1 MPERSH
7 RGTWVGALGDLFAP
21 VRTRVPGAIALMA
34 CVALSEATGLFVLL
48 PLLQRTGLVAGRGA
62 YPAPVERIFSALPA
76 RLLPMLAL
84 FVLAAFMRA
93 ACQFAEAGM
102 VAAIEAR
109 IVETF
114 RVRVFRAL
122 ARARWDILARQH
134 GARVTQVL
142 TVELSHAGAAAAMA
156 LRSVFELFVA
166 LVYVAASFAISPALT
181 VASIA
186 SAVLLLLIV
195 MPFRA
200 ASRADGETLSRLEQ
214 GLFVGATEDIVALK
228 AAKASG
234 LADAAALDFGR
245 HASAYARAWAR
256 AQRRGQQLQALL
268 GAGAALSLAII
279 TYGAITLRG
288 DSGPALIALML
299 VYGRLVPKLIS
310 LQSAAV
316 MTNRYLPAVER
327 IQELIV
333 QLESS
338 PEADSLGTELPVRD
352 GSLRL
357 DHVTYRYPDALTDA
371 VNDVSLTIPA
381 GGVTALV
388 GPSGAGKTTIAD
400 IILMLLAPASG
411 TLSVDGA
418 PLTVAHRS
426 SWRRAAAYVA
436 QDTLL
441 RHRTLRENIAWGLN
455 VSDTDVLESLGR
467 AGAGRLLASLPDGLD
482 TVLGDR
488 GVRLSGGERQRI
500 AIARALLRCPKLLVL
515 DEATSALDL
524 ESEAEIRASIAAL
537 SPAVTVLLITHRVTS
552 LRNDDHVVVLEDGR
566 VVADG
571 SCESLRREGLLL
583 RDSHHASANAYRDDF
598 S

>member
-1 MPERSH
+1 MS
-7 RGTWVGALGDLFAP
+7 ALRDLFAP
-21 VRTRVPGAIALMA
+21 VRSRVAGAITLMA

-48 PLLQRTGLVAGRGA
+48 PLLQRTGLVSGRGA

-76 RLLPMLAL
+76 RLMPMLAL
-84 FVLAAFMRA
+84 FVLAAFVRS
-93 ACQFAEAGM
+93 ACQFAEAGV

-114 RVRVFRAL
+114 RVQVFGVL
-122 ARARWDILARQH
+122 ARARWDVLARQH
-134 GARVTQVL
+134 GARITQVL
-142 TVELSHAGAAAAMA
+142 TVELSHAGAAATMA

-166 LVYVAASFAISPALT
+166 LVYVAASFVISPALT

-200 ASRADGETLSRLEQ
+200 ASRADGEALGRLEQ

-245 HASAYARAWAR
+245 HASAYAHAWAR

-279 TYGAITLRG
+279 TYVAITVRG

-310 LQSAAV
+310 LQSAVV

-338 PEADSLGTELPVRD
+338 PEADSVGTELPVRK

-381 GGVTALV
+381 GAVTALV

-400 IILMLLAPASG
+400 IILMLLAPTSG

-426 SWRRAAAYVA
+426 SWRRSAAYVA

-455 VSDTDVLESLGR
+455 VSDKEVLESLGR
-467 AGAGRLLASLPDGLD
+467 AGANKLLATLPDGLD

-500 AIARALLRCPKLLVL
+500 AIARALLRRPKMVVL

-537 SPAVTVLLITHRVTS
+537 TPAVTVLLITHRVTS
-552 LRNDDHVVVLEDGR
+552 LGDEDHVVVLGGGR
-566 VVADG
+566 VVAEG
-571 SCESLRREGLLL
+571 RREALRRTLVLP
-583 RDSHHASANAYRDDF
+583 
-598 S
+598 